1 MYGDDDDD
9 DEEPQKEDSH
19 DDVAQSMQRLY
30 AYSIYSTYRGK
41 PA

>member
-1 MYGDDDDD
+1 MYGDDDD